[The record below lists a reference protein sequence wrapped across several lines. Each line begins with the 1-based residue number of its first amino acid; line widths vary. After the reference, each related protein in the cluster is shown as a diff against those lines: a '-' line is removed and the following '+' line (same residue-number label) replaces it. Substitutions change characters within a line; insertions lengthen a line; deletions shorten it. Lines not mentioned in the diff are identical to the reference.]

1 MSASDIPDIRRHME
15 RLAAEG
21 VDVVRVIYP
30 DLIGTDRARDVL
42 LDHLPAACAHGLAFC
57 RAVYHTS
64 PQGDVVP
71 VAGGVD
77 AGLPDVCVRPDLS
90 TLTVLPWE
98 PGVATCLGEVTDPAT
113 SAPAPES
120 PRDLLRS
127 VLARC
132 AEHGLR
138 PVVGPE
144 LEYFL
149 LEPAPCAPTGWRRSP
164 ETTGAVY
171 TAGLRADPD
180 NHLLRTLRLLRDLRI
195 GVTNGNHEFDGGQYE
210 INLTHSGALDAADRA
225 FRFKAAVKE
234 LARGE
239 GRLATFM
246 AKPFGDAGG
255 SGFHLHLSCEDLGG
269 DLGGDAG
276 GSAGGSAGG
285 GVGGSAGGSAGEGVG
300 GSAGEDV
307 GGGAGEGVG
316 GGAGEGVGGGAG
328 EGVGGGAGEGVGGG
342 AGGGAGGANVFDDPA
357 GAYGLSATARHA
369 VAGVLAHAPALAAL
383 ANPTVNSYK
392 RFGPDTLAPW
402 LIDWGLDNRSA
413 MLRIPPERGSG
424 ARLELR
430 LGDAS
435 ANPYLLIAG
444 TLAAALLGVR
454 AGEEPPAPLEGYG
467 YDTARSALL
476 PPTLSAAL
484 DALEADTA
492 LIELL
497 GKGFTTAY
505 LTYKRNEVARFQ
517 RHVTDWEFTEYAY
530 HL

>member
-1 MSASDIPDIRRHME
+1 VSASDTPEIRRHME

-21 VDVVRVIYP
+21 VDVVRVVYP

-42 LDHLPAACAHGLAFC
+42 LDHLPTACEHGLAFC
-57 RAVYHTS
+57 RAVYHTT

-71 VAGGVD
+71 VAGGLD
-77 AGLPDVCVRPDLS
+77 AGLPDVHVRPDLS
-90 TLTVLPWE
+90 TLAVLPWE
-98 PGVATCLGEVTDPAT
+98 PGVAACLGEVIDPAT

-120 PRDLLRS
+120 PRDLLRT

-132 AEHGLR
+132 AEQGLR

-149 LEPAPCAPTGWRRSP
+149 LEPAPGTPTGWRRSP
-164 ETTGAVY
+164 QTTGAVY
-171 TAGLRADPD
+171 TAGLRSDPD
-180 NHLLRTLRLLRDLRI
+180 NHLLRTLRLLRDLGL
-195 GVTNGNHEFDGGQYE
+195 GVVTGNHEFDGGQYE
-210 INLTHSGALDAADRA
+210 INLTHSEALDAADRA

-234 LARGE
+234 LARKE
-239 GRLATFM
+239 GNLATFM

-255 SGFHLHLSCEDLGG
+255 SGFHLHLSCED
-269 DLGGDAG
+269 A
-276 GSAGGSAGG
+276 
-285 GVGGSAGGSAGEGVG
+285 EGRN
-300 GSAGEDV
+300 A
-307 GGGAGEGVG
+307 
-316 GGAGEGVGGGAG
+316 
-328 EGVGGGAGEGVGGG
+328 
-342 AGGGAGGANVFDDPA
+342 FDDPA

-369 VAGVLAHAPALAAL
+369 LAGILAHAPALAAL

-444 TLAAALLGVR
+444 TVAAALLGVR

-467 YDTARSALL
+467 YDTDRSALL
-476 PPTLSAAL
+476 PTTLSGAL

-492 LIELL
+492 LADVL
-497 GKGFTTAY
+497 GKEFTASF
-505 LTYKRNEVARFQ
+505 LTYKRNEVERFQ

>member
-1 MSASDIPDIRRHME
+1 MSSHANPDIRRHVE
-15 RLAAEG
+15 RLTADG
-21 VDVVRVIYP
+21 IDVVRVIYP

-42 LDHLPAACAHGLAFC
+42 VDHLPSACEHGLAFC

-71 VAGGVD
+71 VAGGLD

-90 TLTVLPWE
+90 TLSVLPWE

-113 SAPAPES
+113 SAPAAES
-120 PRDLLRS
+120 PRDLLRG

-132 AEHGLR
+132 AAQGLR

-149 LEPAPCAPTGWRRSP
+149 LEPTPQSPTGWRRSP

-171 TAGLRADPD
+171 TAGLRADPG
-180 NHLLRTLRLLRDLRI
+180 NHLLRTLRALRDLGL
-195 GVTNGNHEFDGGQYE
+195 GVITGNHEFDGGQYE
-210 INLTHSGALDAADRA
+210 INLTHSEALDAADRA

-234 LARGE
+234 LARKE
-239 GRLATFM
+239 GNLATFM
-246 AKPFGDAGG
+246 AKPFKDAGG
-255 SGFHLHLSCEDLGG
+255 SGFHLHLSCQDEQG
-269 DLGGDAG
+269 DNAFGDPT
-276 GSAGGSAGG
+276 GS
-285 GVGGSAGGSAGEGVG
+285 
-300 GSAGEDV
+300 
-307 GGGAGEGVG
+307 
-316 GGAGEGVGGGAG
+316 
-328 EGVGGGAGEGVGGG
+328 
-342 AGGGAGGANVFDDPA
+342 
-357 GAYGLSATARHA
+357 YGLSATARHA
-369 VAGVLAHAPALAAL
+369 LAGILAHAPALAAL

-413 MLRIPPERGSG
+413 MVRVPPERGSG

-435 ANPYLLIAG
+435 ANPYLLVAG
-444 TLAAALLGVR
+444 TLAAALLGVH

-467 YDTARSALL
+467 YDTARSAVL
-476 PPTLSAAL
+476 PMDLSAAL
-484 DALEADTA
+484 DALEADTD
-492 LIELL
+492 LSELL
-497 GKGFTTAY
+497 GKDFTTSY
-505 LTYKRNEVARFQ
+505 LSYKRNEVERFQ

>member
-1 MSASDIPDIRRHME
+1 MSASETPAVAHYQE

-21 VDVVRVIYP
+21 IDVVRVTYP

-42 LDHLPAACAHGLAFC
+42 LDQLPTACEHGLAFC

-71 VAGGVD
+71 VAGGLD
-77 AGLPDVCVRPDLS
+77 AGLPDIHVRPDLD
-90 TLTVLPWE
+90 TLLALPWE
-98 PGVATCLGEVTDPAT
+98 PGVATCLGETIDPAT
-113 SAPAPES
+113 GAPAPES

-127 VLARC
+127 VLAQC
-132 AEHGLR
+132 AEQGLR

-149 LEPAPCAPTGWRRSP
+149 CDEDPASPSGWKRYSGATG
-164 ETTGAVY
+164 GVY

-180 NHLLRTLRLLRDLRI
+180 NHLLRTLRRLRDLRI
-195 GVTNGNHEFDGGQYE
+195 GVTNGNHEFDGGQFE
-210 INLTHSGALDAADRA
+210 INLTHSEALSAADRS

-234 LARGE
+234 LARKE

-246 AKPFGDAGG
+246 ARPFNDAGG
-255 SGFHLHLSCEDLGG
+255 SGFHLHLSCDDERGHND
-269 DLGGDAG
+269 
-276 GSAGGSAGG
+276 
-285 GVGGSAGGSAGEGVG
+285 
-300 GSAGEDV
+300 
-307 GGGAGEGVG
+307 
-316 GGAGEGVGGGAG
+316 
-328 EGVGGGAGEGVGGG
+328 
-342 AGGGAGGANVFDDPA
+342 FDDPA
-357 GAYGLSATARHA
+357 GRYGLSDTARHA
-369 VAGVLAHAPALAAL
+369 IAGVLAHAPALAAL

-413 MLRIPPERGSG
+413 MVRIPPERGSG

-430 LGDAS
+430 LGDAG

-444 TLAAALLGVR
+444 TIAAALLGVR
-454 AGEEPPAPLEGYG
+454 AGKEPPAPLEGYG
-467 YDTARSALL
+467 YDTARAAVL
-476 PPTLSAAL
+476 PMSLPAAL
-484 DALEADTA
+484 DELAADTA
-492 LIELL
+492 LTEIL
-497 GKGFTTAY
+497 GKDFTTSY
-505 LTYKRNEVARFQ
+505 LTYKRDEVERFQ

>member
-1 MSASDIPDIRRHME
+1 MSASDTPDIRRHME

-21 VDVVRVIYP
+21 VDVVRVVYP

-42 LDHLPAACAHGLAFC
+42 LEHLPSACDHGLAFC
-57 RAVYHTS
+57 RAVYHTT

-71 VAGGVD
+71 VAGGLD
-77 AGLPDVCVRPDLS
+77 AGLPDVSVRPDLS
-90 TLTVLPWE
+90 TAAPLPWE
-98 PGVATCLGEVTDPAT
+98 PGVAACLGEVTDPAT
-113 SAPAPES
+113 GGPAPES
-120 PRDLLRS
+120 PRDLLRT
-127 VLARC
+127 VLSRC
-132 AEHGLR
+132 SEQGLR

-149 LEPAPCAPTGWRRSP
+149 LEPAGTPTGWRRAP

-180 NHLLRTLRLLRDLRI
+180 NHLLRTLRQLRDLGL
-195 GVTNGNHEFDGGQYE
+195 GVVTGNHEFDGGQYE
-210 INLTHSGALDAADRA
+210 INLTHSEALDAADRA

-234 LARGE
+234 LARKE
-239 GRLATFM
+239 GNLATFM

-255 SGFHLHLSCEDLGG
+255 SGFHLHLSCN
-269 DLGGDAG
+269 DA
-276 GSAGGSAGG
+276 
-285 GVGGSAGGSAGEGVG
+285 EGRN
-300 GSAGEDV
+300 A
-307 GGGAGEGVG
+307 
-316 GGAGEGVGGGAG
+316 
-328 EGVGGGAGEGVGGG
+328 
-342 AGGGAGGANVFDDPA
+342 FDDPA

-369 VAGVLAHAPALAAL
+369 IAGILAHAPALAAL

-413 MLRIPPERGSG
+413 MVRIPPERGSG
-424 ARLELR
+424 ARLEVR

-444 TLAAALLGVR
+444 ITAAALLGVQ
-454 AGEEPPAPLEGYG
+454 AGKEPPAPLEGYG
-467 YDTARSALL
+467 YDTAKSALL
-476 PPTLSAAL
+476 PTSLSAAL

-492 LIELL
+492 LTDVL
-497 GKGFTTAY
+497 GKDFTTSF
-505 LTYKRNEVARFQ
+505 LTYKRDEIERFG

>member
-1 MSASDIPDIRRHME
+1 MSASHKPDVGRHQE

-21 VDVVRVIYP
+21 IDVVRVTYP

-42 LDHLPAACAHGLAFC
+42 LDQLPAACEHGLAFC

-71 VAGGVD
+71 VSGGLD
-77 AGLPDVCVRPDLS
+77 AGLPDITVRPDLD
-90 TLTVLPWE
+90 TLVALPWE
-98 PGVATCLGEVTDPAT
+98 PGVAVCLGEAVDAAT
-113 SAPAPES
+113 GAPAPES

-127 VLARC
+127 VLDQC

-149 LEPAPCAPTGWRRSP
+149 CDESP
-164 ETTGAVY
+164 ETATGWKRYSGATGAVY
-171 TAGLRADPD
+171 TSGLRADPD
-180 NHLLRTLRLLRDLRI
+180 NHLLRTLRALRDLRI
-195 GVTNGNHEFDGGQYE
+195 GATTGNHEFDGGQFE
-210 INLTHSGALDAADRA
+210 INLTHSEALSAADRA
-225 FRFKAAVKE
+225 FRFKSAVKE
-234 LARGE
+234 LARKE

-246 AKPFGDAGG
+246 AKPFNDAGG
-255 SGFHLHLSCEDLGG
+255 SGFHLHLSFE
-269 DLGGDAG
+269 A
-276 GSAGGSAGG
+276 AAE
-285 GVGGSAGGSAGEGVG
+285 EG
-300 GSAGEDV
+300 AR
-307 GGGAGEGVG
+307 
-316 GGAGEGVGGGAG
+316 
-328 EGVGGGAGEGVGGG
+328 
-342 AGGGAGGANVFDDPA
+342 NTLDDPSA
-357 GAYGLSATARHA
+357 PYGLSATARHA
-369 VAGVLAHAPALAAL
+369 IAGVLAHAPALAAL

-413 MLRIPPERGSG
+413 MVRIPPERGAG
-424 ARLELR
+424 ARLEMR

-444 TLAAALLGVR
+444 TIAAALLGIR

-467 YDTARSALL
+467 YDPSRAAVL
-476 PPTLSAAL
+476 PTTLAAAL

-492 LIELL
+492 LTEVL
-497 GKGFTTAY
+497 GKDFAASY
-505 LTYKRNEVARFQ
+505 LSYKRNEVERFQ

>member
-1 MSASDIPDIRRHME
+1 ME
-15 RLAAEG
+15 WLAAQG
-21 VDVVRVIYP
+21 VDVVRVTYP

-42 LDHLPAACAHGLAFC
+42 VDHLPSACDHGLAFC
-57 RAVYHTS
+57 KAVYHTS

-71 VAGGVD
+71 VAGGLD
-77 AGLPDVCVRPDLS
+77 AGLPDVTVRPDLS

-98 PGVATCLGEVTDPAT
+98 PGVATCLGEVTEPVAG
-113 SAPAPES
+113 APAAES
-120 PRDLLRS
+120 PRDLLRT

-149 LEPAPCAPTGWRRSP
+149 LEPAPGSPTGWRRAP

-171 TAGLRADPD
+171 TAGLRADPG
-180 NHLLRTLRLLRDLRI
+180 NHLLRTLRNLRDLGI
-195 GVTNGNHEFDGGQYE
+195 GAIAGNHEFDGGQYE
-210 INLTHSGALDAADRA
+210 INLTHSHALDAADRS

-234 LARGE
+234 LARLE

-255 SGFHLHLSCEDLGG
+255 SGFHLHLSCEHAD
-269 DLGGDAG
+269 
-276 GSAGGSAGG
+276 GSIA
-285 GVGGSAGGSAGEGVG
+285 
-300 GSAGEDV
+300 
-307 GGGAGEGVG
+307 
-316 GGAGEGVGGGAG
+316 
-328 EGVGGGAGEGVGGG
+328 
-342 AGGGAGGANVFDDPA
+342 FDDPT
-357 GAYGLSATARHA
+357 GTYGLSAIARHA
-369 VAGVLAHAPALAAL
+369 VAGVIAHAPALAAL

-413 MLRIPPERGSG
+413 MVRIPPERGSG

-444 TLAAALLGVR
+444 TVAAALLGVQ

-467 YDTARSALL
+467 YDTGKAAVL
-476 PPTLSAAL
+476 PTNLPAAL
-484 DALEADTA
+484 DALETDTA
-492 LIELL
+492 LTGQL
-497 GKGFTTAY
+497 GEGFTTSF
-505 LTYKRNEVARFQ
+505 LTYKRNEAERFG
-517 RHVTDWEFTEYAY
+517 RHVTDWEFIEYAY